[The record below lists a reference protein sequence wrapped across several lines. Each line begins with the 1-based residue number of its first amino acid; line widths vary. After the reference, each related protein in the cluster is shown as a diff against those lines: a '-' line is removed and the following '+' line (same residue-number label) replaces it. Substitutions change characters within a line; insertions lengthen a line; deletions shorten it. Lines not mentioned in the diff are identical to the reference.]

1 MLKMYFTDTWI
12 KMSNVLVQSYALME
26 STCNLTFDFRK
37 KRSEKAINT
46 VNVLINTP
54 GALHFP
60 KGGGYY

>member
-1 MLKMYFTDTWI
+1 
-12 KMSNVLVQSYALME
+12 ME

-46 VNVLINTP
+46 VNVLINAP

-60 KGGGYY
+60 KGGGLLLGPNISLYRIFRRIYKVGQTI